1 MAGLK
6 VFYDAFSQPCRAVLL
21 LLHANK
27 VPYQPC
33 MIKIAQ
39 GESNLLHDLD
49 HNFNFLLAFAGENRT
64 REDFIKVNPAKTVP
78 AIDDNGFCLFER

>member
-49 HNFNFLLAFAGENRT
+49 HNLNFLLALQGKTGQGRT
-64 REDFIKVNPAKTVP
+64 
-78 AIDDNGFCLFER
+78 L